1 MGRQEKVHPDGDKI
15 TIAYSPAKGRQTK
28 GCTVSEENIVD
39 LKRQAQAVNRSALD
53 GLLAEGARRML
64 QQAVENE
71 VAEYIETNG
80 GVRDCDGHRL
90 VVRNG
95 HMPERD
101 ILTGMGPVNVKQ
113 PRVND
118 QRPGEKFTSSIL
130 PPYLRRTR
138 SIDALIPA
146 LYLRGIST
154 GDFTEALSE
163 ILGPNAPGLSATN
176 VVRLKEGWQK
186 DFETWQRRDLS
197 AKRYVYLW
205 ADAIYFNVRLSEE
218 RPCILVIMGSLA
230 DGTKEL
236 VAVSDGQRESKL
248 SWAEVLSDLKRRGLK
263 EAPEVAIGDGALGFW
278 AALQEEFPR
287 TREQRCWVHKTAN
300 ILDKLPQSLHPQAKG
315 HIHEMYLSPGRAKA
329 LKAYEE
335 FLRLY
340 GAKYPKACEC
350 LSKDKN
356 VLFTFYDFPAEHWG
370 HLRTTNPIESTFA
383 RVRHRTRQTKGCG
396 SRLATLSMV
405 FQLVRVAEKHWRRLN
420 GSKLLERVIEG
431 IKFIDGVD
439 PQSIQK
445 QVA

>member
-1 MGRQEKVHPDGDKI
+1 MK
-15 TIAYSPAKGRQTK
+15 
-28 GCTVSEENIVD
+28 EENIVD
-39 LKRQAQAVNRSALD
+39 LKRQAQVVNRSVLD
-53 GLLAEGARRML
+53 DLLAEGARKML
-64 QQAVENE
+64 QQAIENE
-71 VAEYIETNG
+71 VAEYIEAHVG
-80 GVRDCDGHRL
+80 ERDELGHRL

-95 HMPERD
+95 RLPQRD
-101 ILTGMGPVNVKQ
+101 ILTGMGPVKINQ

-118 QRPGEKFTSSIL
+118 RRPEAKFSSNIL

-138 SIDALIPA
+138 SLDALIPA

-186 DFETWQRRDLS
+186 DFEAWQRRDLS
-197 AKRYVYLW
+197 AKQYVYLW

-218 RPCILVIMGSLA
+218 RPCILVVMGSLA

-236 VAVSDGQRESKL
+236 VAVADGQRESKL
-248 SWAEVLSDLKRRGLK
+248 SWAALLSDLKRRGLK
-263 EAPEVAIGDGALGFW
+263 EAPKVAVGDGALGFW
-278 AALQEEFPR
+278 AALEEAFSG

-300 ILDKLPQSLHPQAKG
+300 ILDKLPKSLQPQAKA
-315 HIHEMYLSPGRAKA
+315 HIHEMYLSPGRVKA
-329 LKAYEE
+329 LEAYEE

-340 GAKYPKACEC
+340 EAKYPKACEC
-350 LSKDKN
+350 LRKDKD
-356 VLFTFYDFPAEHWG
+356 VLFTFYEFPAEHWG

-420 GSKLLERVIEG
+420 GSELLVKVIAGVE
-431 IKFIDGVD
+431 FVDGVD
-439 PQSIQK
+439 QSSTQK